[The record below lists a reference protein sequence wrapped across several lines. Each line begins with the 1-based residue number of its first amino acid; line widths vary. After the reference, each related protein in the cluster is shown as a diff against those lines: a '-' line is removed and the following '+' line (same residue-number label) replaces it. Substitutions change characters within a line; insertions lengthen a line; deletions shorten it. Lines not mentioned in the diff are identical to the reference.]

1 MSDFLRERI
10 LLLLAIKAPEAK
22 IDLNHIHEK
31 VSRDVACAGGE
42 ASKQDLERELR
53 ELDAEGLVENRGG
66 LYYITENGRSELRSR
81 LPAVSGKMNLS
92 YRMVLAAKEY
102 YPRVA
107 DQILPFLRGRAV
119 SVIKVFSD
127 DSDPLTQVKPLF
139 VRYAKYKP
147 KPTFIEI
154 GSKESLM
161 RYVDDHA
168 VDFVPYVHRIGAK
181 EPDWLIIDL
190 DAGEGLKSAAGG
202 FLAVKLV
209 AEKVF
214 RLLEGCGVEPA
225 VKFSGSRGM
234 QVWASLDNSG
244 MPKGDLFA
252 HYRRIVQLIQ
262 AKVEAEISREG
273 IPEGLAEDV
282 EIAGG
287 LTTAKVAGKGGRAK
301 KVLLDWSSMKPMGDV
316 RAPFSMHYKTGL
328 VSCPVDPK
336 RIMQFDPSEAL
347 PEKVAEGAE
356 RLGRL
361 FVLEKAS
368 PERLL
373 KQIGL

>member
-1 MSDFLRERI
+1 MPDFLRERI

-22 IDLNHIHEK
+22 IDVDHIHEK
-31 VSRDVACAGGE
+31 VCRDVACAGGE

-53 ELDAEGLVENRGG
+53 ELEAEGLTENRGG
-66 LYYITENGRSELRSR
+66 LYYITENGRSALRSR
-81 LPAVSGKMNLS
+81 LPAVAGKMNLS

-127 DSDPLTQVKPLF
+127 DSDPLNKVKPLF

-154 GSKESLM
+154 ESREGLM
-161 RYVDDHA
+161 GYVDDHT

-209 AEKVF
+209 AE
-214 RLLEGCGVEPA
+214 
-225 VKFSGSRGM
+225 
-234 QVWASLDNSG
+234 
-244 MPKGDLFA
+244 
-252 HYRRIVQLIQ
+252 
-262 AKVEAEISREG
+262 
-273 IPEGLAEDV
+273 
-282 EIAGG
+282 
-287 LTTAKVAGKGGRAK
+287 
-301 KVLLDWSSMKPMGDV
+301 
-316 RAPFSMHYKTGL
+316 
-328 VSCPVDPK
+328 
-336 RIMQFDPSEAL
+336 
-347 PEKVAEGAE
+347 
-356 RLGRL
+356 
-361 FVLEKAS
+361 
-368 PERLL
+368 
-373 KQIGL
+373 